1 MPGNHTIPKRLL
13 IAAAANRGR
22 HPIVFD
28 ELGRSLSFDR
38 LIIGC
43 AVLSKKIEA
52 LTHRHHVG
60 CLLPNSVTGLVATFG
75 CNFAHKTAVILNY
88 TFPVPTLLRCCEKAH
103 IDVLLTSRQFL
114 EKSGLAD
121 LPELLNAQHIR
132 TVFLEDIAK
141 QIGHLSKLRG
151 MLRVRLNRL
160 RTERSAPDDA
170 AIILFTSGSE
180 ADPKAVVLTHR
191 NLLANCAQILEAFP
205 IGRHEIMFSAL
216 PHFHAFGLTAGAL
229 LPLLNGMKTVI
240 GLSPL
245 RHRENIQLIRTHR
258 ATVLLSTD
266 TFLAQMFKVASPE
279 DLATLRFIVA
289 GAERLKPRTR
299 ELYEAL
305 GITMLEGYGATEA
318 GPVIAVNV
326 PGATRHGTVG
336 RILPHIEY
344 RIEPHDGIDEGGVLH
359 VRGPNMMKSYLHDLL
374 DERSSLDDGWYDT
387 GDIVTVDADGFL
399 AIKGRKKR
407 FTKIAGEMI
416 SLGYIEDEVARIS
429 PDHQHAAIAIE
440 SDAQSK
446 TQIRLYTNDPALTLE
461 AIRTHFNASRIPNTY
476 LPKEL
481 IHMAELPVLRT
492 GKVDYQSLQ
501 RQLNGEHGQSRS

>member
-1 MPGNHTIPKRLL
+1 MPANNTIPKRLL
-13 IAAAANRGR
+13 MAAAANRSR
-22 HPIVFD
+22 KPILYD
-28 ELGRSLSFDR
+28 ELGRSLTFDR
-38 LIIGC
+38 MIIGC
-43 AVLSKKIEA
+43 AVLSRKIED

-60 CLLPNSVTGLVATFG
+60 CLLPNSVTGVVATFG

-88 TFPVPTLLRCCEKAH
+88 TFPVPTILRCCERAH
-103 IDVLLTSRQFL
+103 LDVLLTSRQFL

-121 LPELLNAQHIR
+121 LPELLASHQIR
-132 TVFLEDIAK
+132 TVFLEDLAK
-141 QIGHLSKLRG
+141 KIGRLAKLRG
-151 MLRVRLNRL
+151 MLRVRLKRL

-180 ADPKAVVLTHR
+180 AEPKAVVLTHR
-191 NLLANCAQILEAFP
+191 NLLANCGQILEAFP
-205 IGRHEIMFSAL
+205 IGQHEVMFSAL
-216 PHFHAFGLTAGAL
+216 PHFHAFGLTAGAI
-229 LPLLNGMKTVI
+229 LPLLNGMKTII

-245 RHRENIQLIRTHR
+245 RHRENLQMIREHQ

-266 TFLAQMFKVASPE
+266 TFLAQMIKVAAPG
-279 DLATLRFIVA
+279 DLASLRFVVA

-305 GITMLEGYGATEA
+305 GVTMLEGYGATEA

-336 RILPHIEY
+336 RILPNIEY
-344 RIEPHDGIDEGGVLH
+344 RIEPHEGIEEGGVLH

-374 DERSSLDDGWYDT
+374 ESRSSLDDGWYDT
-387 GDIVTVDADGFL
+387 GDIVTVDPEGYL

-416 SLGYIEDEVARIS
+416 SLGYIEDEVSRLS

-440 SDAQSK
+440 SDAQLK
-446 TQIRLYTNDPALTLE
+446 TLIRLYTNDPALTLDT
-461 AIRTHFNASRIPNTY
+461 IRAHFFDSRIPNTY
-476 LPKEL
+476 LPRE
-481 IHMAELPVLRT
+481 IVHMAELPVLRT
-492 GKVDYQSLQ
+492 GKVDYQTLQ
-501 RQLNGEHGQSRS
+501 HLIRH

>member
-1 MPGNHTIPKRLL
+1 MAANNTIPKRLL
-13 IAAAANRGR
+13 MAAAAHRSRN
-22 HPIVFD
+22 PIIFD
-28 ELGRSLSFDR
+28 ELGKSLTFDR

-52 LTHRHHVG
+52 LTHRTHVG
-60 CLLPNSVTGLVATFG
+60 CLLPNSVTGIVATFG

-88 TFPVPTLLRCCEKAH
+88 TFPLPTILRCCERAH
-103 IDVLLTSRQFL
+103 LDVLLTSRQFL
-114 EKSGLAD
+114 EKSGLSD
-121 LPELLNAQHIR
+121 LPDLLSTHQIR
-132 TVFLEDIAK
+132 TVFLEDLAK
-141 QIGHLSKLRG
+141 EIGRLAKLRG
-151 MLRVRLNRL
+151 MLRVRLKRL
-160 RTERSAPDDA
+160 QTERSTPDDA
-170 AIILFTSGSE
+170 AVILFTSGSE
-180 ADPKAVVLTHR
+180 AEPKAVVLTHR
-191 NLLANCAQILEAFP
+191 NLLSNCGQILEAFP
-205 IGRHEIMFSAL
+205 IGKHEVMFSAL
-216 PHFHAFGLTAGAL
+216 PHFHAFGLTAGAI

-245 RHRENIQLIRTHR
+245 RHRENLQMIRTYQ

-266 TFLAQMFKVASPE
+266 TFLAQMFKVATPD
-279 DLATLRFIVA
+279 DLVSLRFVVA

-299 ELYEAL
+299 ELYEGL

-326 PGATRHGTVG
+326 PGASRHGTVG
-336 RILPHIEY
+336 RFLPQIEY
-344 RIEPHDGIDEGGVLH
+344 RIEPHDGIEEGGVLH

-374 DERSSLDDGWYDT
+374 ESRSSLDDGWYDT
-387 GDIVTVDADGFL
+387 GDIVTLDDDGFL

-416 SLGYIEDEVARIS
+416 SLGYIEDEISRIS

-446 TQIRLYTNDPALTLE
+446 TLIRLYTNDDALTLE
-461 AIRTHFNASRIPNTY
+461 AIRLHFGESRIPNTY
-476 LPKEL
+476 LPREL

-492 GKVDYQSLQ
+492 GKVDYQTLQ
-501 RQLNGEHGQSRS
+501 KHLNQLP